1 MASADP
7 NINFDC
13 PECDERV
20 SVASDKIGNQIYC
33 PHCADQIHVPSAM
46 SVTDKLLAGMIEE
59 EEDDHPGTLKID
71 GISNSADDG
80 SSWHIKCHICDS
92 VLLVSDQQVGSQV
105 KCNDCYSMLSVKP
118 REKTLDLEDGV
129 RDGSDLE
136 VIEDNASVSI
146 RDDKDSR
153 SDDSDELTLLPEIKL
168 APEVT
173 NAQKET
179 RLDDA
184 IVEEEPLSELTEEH
198 LDEPVEEQDDEPIL
212 LMEPVSIAKTVSP
225 MFGLTE
231 PDGAEDDDEDDS
243 DEMIEML
250 DVSPDELNAPEPP
263 LEEPSAATQ
272 LPRIPR
278 KGKKQA
284 PSIPVENGEETE
296 APIRVHAKRRPK
308 KPMAEPQNRPKAK
321 TRFAFEKASLGDVLD
336 KAAGVLKSANIWIW
350 TLAAIGLMAT
360 GSAIWQWV
368 RTDLAEPETITF
380 AQNLLGWG
388 AGLLCGQAVFFV
400 GYIVLLFVGG
410 VIFRET
416 AQGKTKIESVSVSDS
431 ADFTSTMLLFGFSMF
446 IAALPC
452 MFFGR
457 MFISIPFQFFF
468 GGVLLFAA
476 WKNQGAFSIV
486 SGSLPNSISQNSA
499 SWKNWLMGAG
509 IASLGGIVGGG
520 LMEVQ
525 LQIVS
530 VFTSIAGAIII
541 AFATLLYAA
550 ITGWHCGGAVESL
563 QESN

>member
-20 SVASDKIGNQIYC
+20 SVTSDKVGNQIYC
-33 PHCADQIHVPSAM
+33 PHCADQIHVPSSM
-46 SVTDKLLAGMIEE
+46 SVTDKLLSGMIEE
-59 EEDDHPGTLKID
+59 EEKEHPGTLKID

-80 SSWHIKCHICDS
+80 SSWHIKCAICDS

-118 REKTLDLEDGV
+118 REKNLDLEDGV

-136 VIEDNASVSI
+136 VIEDNVSVSL
-146 RDDKDSR
+146 RDRR
-153 SDDSDELTLLPEIKL
+153 SDDSDELTLMPELKL

-173 NAQKET
+173 DAQKET

-184 IVEEEPLSELTEEH
+184 VVEEEPLSELTEEH
-198 LDEPVEEQDDEPIL
+198 LVEDVEEEDDEPIL

-225 MFGLTE
+225 MFGLTQ
-231 PDGAEDDDEDDS
+231 PDGADDDDDEDDS

-250 DVSPDELNAPEPP
+250 DVSPDELNKPEPP
-263 LEEPSAATQ
+263 LVAPSAATQ

-296 APIRVHAKRRPK
+296 APIRVHAKRRRK
-308 KPMAEPQNRPKAK
+308 KPSAEPQNRPPVKS
-321 TRFAFEKASLGDVLD
+321 RFAFEKASFSEVLD
-336 KAAGVLKSANIWIW
+336 KAVGVLKSANIWIW
-350 TLAAIGLMAT
+350 SLVAIGLMAL
-360 GSAIWQWV
+360 GSAVWQWV
-368 RTDLAEPETITF
+368 RTDLAEPDTYSF
-380 AQNLLGWG
+380 AEDLLGWG
-388 AGLLCGQAVFFV
+388 IGLLCGQSVFFI
-400 GYIVLLFVGG
+400 GYIILLFVGG
-410 VIFRET
+410 VVFRET
-416 AQGKTKIESVSVSDS
+416 AQGKTKVDSISVTDS

-452 MFFGR
+452 MFFGY
-457 MFISIPFQFFF
+457 MSISIPFQFFF
-468 GGVLLFAA
+468 AGALLFAA

-486 SGSLPNSISQNSA
+486 SGSLLNSISQNSA
-499 SWKNWLMGAG
+499 SWKNWLLGAG
-509 IASLGGIVGGG
+509 LASLGGIVGGG
-520 LMEVQ
+520 LMEVPM
-525 LQIVS
+525 QIIS

-541 AFATLLYAA
+541 TFATLLYAA
-550 ITGWHCGGAVESL
+550 ITGWHCGSAVESL
-563 QESN
+563 QESD

>member
-1 MASADP
+1 
-7 NINFDC
+7 
-13 PECDERV
+13 
-20 SVASDKIGNQIYC
+20 
-33 PHCADQIHVPSAM
+33 M

-80 SSWHIKCHICDS
+80 SSWHIKCHVCDS

-136 VIEDNASVSI
+136 VIKDNVSVSL
-146 RDDKDSR
+146 RDHR
-153 SDDSDELTLLPEIKL
+153 SDDSDELTLMPELKL

-173 NAQKET
+173 EAQKET

-184 IVEEEPLSELTEEH
+184 VIEEPLAELTEEH
-198 LDEPVEEQDDEPIL
+198 LDEDAEEEDDEPIL

-225 MFGLTE
+225 MFGLTA
-231 PDGAEDDDEDDS
+231 PDGADDDDEDDS

-263 LEEPSAATQ
+263 LEAPSAATQ
-272 LPRIPR
+272 LPRMPR

-296 APIRVHAKRRPK
+296 APIRVHAKRRRK
-308 KPMAEPQNRPKAK
+308 KPTAEPQNRPPVKS
-321 TRFAFEKASLGDVLD
+321 RFAFEKASFSEVLD
-336 KAAGVLKSANIWIW
+336 KAVGVLKSANIWIW
-350 TLAAIGLMAT
+350 SLVAIGLMAI
-360 GSAIWQWV
+360 GSAVWQWV
-368 RTDLAEPETITF
+368 RTDLAEPDTYSF
-380 AQNLLGWG
+380 AENLLGWG
-388 AGLLCGQAVFFV
+388 VGLFCGQAVFFI
-400 GYIVLLFVGG
+400 GYIILLFVGG

-416 AQGKTKIESVSVSDS
+416 AQGKTKVDSISVTDS

-452 MFFGR
+452 MFFGY

-468 GGVLLFAA
+468 AGALLFAA

-486 SGSLPNSISQNSA
+486 SGSLLNSISQNSA
-499 SWKNWLMGAG
+499 SWKNWLLGAG
-509 IASLGGIVGGG
+509 LASLGGIVGGG
-520 LMEVQ
+520 LMEVPM
-525 LQIVS
+525 QIIS

-550 ITGWHCGGAVESL
+550 ITGWHCGSAVESL
-563 QESN
+563 QESD